1 MEMYEDSIFN
11 PEQIKNIINLL
22 SSVSTSELKEFRKHI
37 DEELELWVE
46 KELFERGEGVVIP
59 VGKAIKF
66 KQLCHRSFPT
76 QKTSLIP
83 EINEKVI
90 VSLIYTSYA
99 HQESKKVLDLIV
111 KLFRKNDEIFVKK
124 FIQLLLLSDEEY
136 EHT

>member
-66 KQLCHRSFPT
+66 KQLSHRSFPT